1 MMRTMRNATTRRRP
15 QVAALAYVTL
25 AALDTAL
32 AGSSSARR
40 RRARMLTKPLLM
52 PALAASFAPAAETD
66 AHPETPDPARRAVLL
81 AQGLSCAGDIA
92 LLGGGE
98 RRFLAGVGS
107 FFGAHLAYLAAFGRH
122 GRPLADRAGRRGPI
136 AAAAVWTVAAPVMAR
151 GAARTSP
158 ALAVPVLAYVGVLT
172 AMGAASTRL
181 REDADPLAARTVMAG
196 AGLFLA
202 SDTVIGA
209 REFLLPSPGPRS
221 DAVVM
226 ATYTAGQGL
235 IALGISRMLRKLAP

>member
-1 MMRTMRNATTRRRP
+1 MMRTMRNADTRRRP
-15 QVAALAYVTL
+15 QVAALVYVTL

-40 RRARMLTKPLLM
+40 RRARVLTKPLLM
-52 PALAASFAPAAETD
+52 PALAASFAPAAEAD
-66 AHPETPDPARRAVLL
+66 VDRADPTRRAVLL

-107 FFGAHLAYLAAFGRH
+107 FFGAHVAYLAAFGRH
-122 GRPLADRAGRRGPI
+122 GRPLADPAGRRGPI
-136 AAAAVWTVAAPVMAR
+136 AAAAVWTIAAPVMAR

-158 ALAVPVLAYVGVLT
+158 ALAGPVLAYVGVLT